1 MVPSVWPL
9 GQVMLY
15 SDIIKN
21 TNMKKELVKILE
33 QAIELANQNRSKAH
47 NFDLEGLSQ
56 MLDSY
61 VDDLNEI
68 EEFESYNDDDDEE

>member
-1 MVPSVWPL
+1 M
-9 GQVMLY
+9 
-15 SDIIKN
+15 KN
-21 TNMKKELVKILE
+21 KKKELVKILK
-33 QAIELANQNRSKAH
+33 QAIKLANKNISKAH

-68 EEFESYNDDDDEE
+68 KKFEIYSFDDEE

>member
-1 MVPSVWPL
+1 
-9 GQVMLY
+9 
-15 SDIIKN
+15 
-21 TNMKKELVKILE
+21 MKKELVKILE

-68 EEFESYNDDDDEE
+68 EEFESYDDDDE

>member
-1 MVPSVWPL
+1 MK
-9 GQVMLY
+9 QE
-15 SDIIKN
+15 KN
-21 TNMKKELVKILE
+21 EKKELVKILK
-33 QAIELANQNRSKAH
+33 QAIKLVNKNISKAH

-68 EEFESYNDDDDEE
+68 KKFEIYSFDDDEE

>member
-1 MVPSVWPL
+1 MT
-9 GQVMLY
+9 QE
-15 SDIIKN
+15 KN
-21 TNMKKELVKILE
+21 EKNELVKILK
-33 QAIELANQNRSKAH
+33 QAIELADQNISKAH

-68 EEFESYNDDDDEE
+68 EKFEIYDDDEE

>member
-1 MVPSVWPL
+1 MTNERNE
-9 GQVMLY
+9 
-15 SDIIKN
+15 KN
-21 TNMKKELVKILE
+21 ELVKILK
-33 QAIELANQNRSKAH
+33 QAIKLANKNISKAH

-68 EEFESYNDDDDEE
+68 KKFETYDYDDEE

>member
-1 MVPSVWPL
+1 M
-9 GQVMLY
+9 
-15 SDIIKN
+15 KN
-21 TNMKKELVKILE
+21 KTNEKKELVKILK
-33 QAIELANQNRSKAH
+33 QAIKLANKNISKAH

-68 EEFESYNDDDDEE
+68 KKFEIYSFNDDEE

>member
-1 MVPSVWPL
+1 M
-9 GQVMLY
+9 
-15 SDIIKN
+15 KN
-21 TNMKKELVKILE
+21 KTNAKKELVKILK
-33 QAIELANQNRSKAH
+33 QAIKWSNKNISKTH

-68 EEFESYNDDDDEE
+68 KKFETYSFDDNE

>member
-1 MVPSVWPL
+1 MK
-9 GQVMLY
+9 QE
-15 SDIIKN
+15 KN
-21 TNMKKELVKILE
+21 EKNELVKILK
-33 QAIELANQNRSKAH
+33 QAIELADQNISKAH

-68 EEFESYNDDDDEE
+68 EEFESYDDDDDE

>member
-1 MVPSVWPL
+1 MKLTIKKHPNPA
-9 GQVMLY
+9 Y
-15 SDIIKN
+15 SFCSAIK
-21 TNMKKELVKILE
+21 
-33 QAIELANQNRSKAH
+33 LANKNIDKAH

-68 EEFESYNDDDDEE
+68 KKFEIYSFDDEE

>member
-1 MVPSVWPL
+1 
-9 GQVMLY
+9 
-15 SDIIKN
+15 
-21 TNMKKELVKILE
+21 MKKELVKILE
-33 QAIELANQNRSKAH
+33 QAIELANQNISKAH

-68 EEFESYNDDDDEE
+68 EEFEVYDDEDEE

>member
-1 MVPSVWPL
+1 MT
-9 GQVMLY
+9 QE
-15 SDIIKN
+15 KN
-21 TNMKKELVKILE
+21 EKNELVKILK
-33 QAIELANQNRSKAH
+33 QAIELADQNISKAH

-68 EEFESYNDDDDEE
+68 KKFETYDYDDEE

>member
-1 MVPSVWPL
+1 MK
-9 GQVMLY
+9 QE
-15 SDIIKN
+15 KN
-21 TNMKKELVKILE
+21 EKNELVKILK
-33 QAIELANQNRSKAH
+33 QAIKLANKNISKAH

-68 EEFESYNDDDDEE
+68 KKFETYDYDDEE

>member
-1 MVPSVWPL
+1 M
-9 GQVMLY
+9 
-15 SDIIKN
+15 KN
-21 TNMKKELVKILE
+21 KTNEKKELVKILK
-33 QAIELANQNRSKAH
+33 QAIKLANKNISKAH

-68 EEFESYNDDDDEE
+68 KKFETYDYDDEE

>member
-1 MVPSVWPL
+1 M
-9 GQVMLY
+9 
-15 SDIIKN
+15 KN
-21 TNMKKELVKILE
+21 KTNAKKELVKILK
-33 QAIELANQNRSKAH
+33 QAIKLSNKNISKTH

-68 EEFESYNDDDDEE
+68 KEFETYSFDDNE

>member
-1 MVPSVWPL
+1 MK
-9 GQVMLY
+9 QE
-15 SDIIKN
+15 KN
-21 TNMKKELVKILE
+21 EKKELVKILK
-33 QAIELANQNRSKAH
+33 QAIKLANKNISKAH

-68 EEFESYNDDDDEE
+68 KKFEIYSFDDDEE

>member
-1 MVPSVWPL
+1 MT
-9 GQVMLY
+9 QE
-15 SDIIKN
+15 KN
-21 TNMKKELVKILE
+21 EKNELVKILK
-33 QAIELANQNRSKAH
+33 QAIELADQNISKAH

-68 EEFESYNDDDDEE
+68 EKFETYDDYDDEE

>member
-1 MVPSVWPL
+1 MTNE
-9 GQVMLY
+9 
-15 SDIIKN
+15 KN
-21 TNMKKELVKILE
+21 ELVKILK
-33 QAIELANQNRSKAH
+33 QAIELADQNISKAH

-68 EEFESYNDDDDEE
+68 EKFEIYDDDEE

>member
-1 MVPSVWPL
+1 
-9 GQVMLY
+9 
-15 SDIIKN
+15 
-21 TNMKKELVKILE
+21 MKKELVKILE

-68 EEFESYNDDDDEE
+68 EEFESYNDDDDDEE

>member
-1 MVPSVWPL
+1 
-9 GQVMLY
+9 MLY
-15 SDIIKN
+15 LVIIK
-21 TNMKKELVKILE
+21 KK
-33 QAIELANQNRSKAH
+33 QAIKLANKNIDKAH

-68 EEFESYNDDDDEE
+68 KKFETYSFDDEE

>member
-1 MVPSVWPL
+1 MK
-9 GQVMLY
+9 QE
-15 SDIIKN
+15 KN
-21 TNMKKELVKILE
+21 EKNELVKILK
-33 QAIELANQNRSKAH
+33 QAIELADQNISKAH

-68 EEFESYNDDDDEE
+68 EKFETYDYDDEE

>member
-1 MVPSVWPL
+1 MT
-9 GQVMLY
+9 QE
-15 SDIIKN
+15 KN
-21 TNMKKELVKILE
+21 EKNELVKILK
-33 QAIELANQNRSKAH
+33 QAIELADQNISKAH

-68 EEFESYNDDDDEE
+68 EKFETYDDDEE

>member
-1 MVPSVWPL
+1 MK
-9 GQVMLY
+9 QE
-15 SDIIKN
+15 KN
-21 TNMKKELVKILE
+21 EKNELVKILK
-33 QAIELANQNRSKAH
+33 QAIELADQNISKAH

-68 EEFESYNDDDDEE
+68 EKFETYDDDEE